1 MEFLFILHCLSF
13 LSVSVKRCEKI
24 TKGVDRVVAHSTY
37 YITIQ
42 PLAPRDIFITSLTSE
57 YRKTRNFRG
66 IKTHGSESRGQEE
79 AAVRDERVS
88 YLHVALL

>member
-1 MEFLFILHCLSF
+1 MNIFMMLIYCWINWS
-13 LSVSVKRCEKI
+13 SKPQ
-24 TKGVDRVVAHSTY
+24 TKGEGIVKIKNESVRNTYTSVCKLCIHVRPRRVAKYTVCY
-37 YITIQ
+37 GY
-42 PLAPRDIFITSLTSE
+42 
-57 YRKTRNFRG
+57 

>member
-1 MEFLFILHCLSF
+1 MKCGCDSY
-13 LSVSVKRCEKI
+13 SYV
-24 TKGVDRVVAHSTY
+24 
-37 YITIQ
+37 
-42 PLAPRDIFITSLTSE
+42 
-57 YRKTRNFRG
+57 YRKLPFTN

>member
-1 MEFLFILHCLSF
+1 MLKWIRNGQCLIIILS
-13 LSVSVKRCEKI
+13 S
-24 TKGVDRVVAHSTY
+24 D
-37 YITIQ
+37 
-42 PLAPRDIFITSLTSE
+42 
-57 YRKTRNFRG
+57 

>member
-1 MEFLFILHCLSF
+1 MMSASCGTEIASMHAA
-13 LSVSVKRCEKI
+13 VGEKI
-24 TKGVDRVVAHSTY
+24 VGRQRNAGGRTDG
-37 YITIQ
+37 
-42 PLAPRDIFITSLTSE
+42 FI
-57 YRKTRNFRG
+57 YMM